1 MVENSSQKV
10 VVLGSG
16 KLLRIQRKRDIVQ
29 VLGVFAVLA
38 PVIAF
43 LLNGGLVGVE
53 GLGDWFNVLNRLT
66 ALIGTSLL
74 LVHMILIARVPWLEK
89 TFGLD
94 RTTTAHKKLGKPLLY
109 ILLLHFFT
117 ALISYSI
124 TDGVDI
130 FSTLFS
136 LLGSYQDVLLATVA
150 LFLFIVVTIT
160 SIKIA
165 RRKLSYE
172 AWYLVHLV
180 SYVAV
185 FIAIPHQ
192 FNLGSDFLAEPA
204 LATYFAGL
212 YIFVVANIIWF
223 RFLTPVIYSLRT
235 KLRVVNVVPDR
246 NRTTSI
252 YVGGN
257 KIQRLGA
264 EAGQFF
270 MFRVLTPSQWWRPHP
285 FSVSSNPSRET
296 IRFTIGNRGDDTAK
310 LQQLKVGT
318 KVMLEGPYGIF
329 SESKRTRQKVTLMAA
344 GIGVAPV
351 RALAESL
358 TADPGD
364 VSVIYR
370 VNSINEAALLPEL
383 VEVCKTGGHDLIVVD
398 GPRSANLTWLPD
410 QEPEAER
417 VSEHERLLNMAPEI
431 IHSDVYLCGPSGWSK
446 AVVANLRQLGIK
458 KEQIHVEEFAW

>member
-1 MVENSSQKV
+1 MVNNTRKKI

-16 KLLRIQRKRDIVQ
+16 KLLSIQRRRDTVQ
-29 VLGVFAVLA
+29 VIGVIAVLA
-38 PVIAF
+38 PVVAF

-53 GLGDWFNVLNRLT
+53 GLGEWFNVINRLT

-94 RTTTAHKKLGKPLLY
+94 KTTTAHKKLGKPLLY
-109 ILLLHFFT
+109 ILILHFVT

-124 TDGVDI
+124 TDGVDV

-150 LFLFIVVTIT
+150 LLLFVVVTVT
-160 SIKIA
+160 SIRIA

-192 FNLGSDFLAEPA
+192 FNLGSDFLAEPV
-204 LATYFAGL
+204 LAFYFAVL
-212 YIFVVANIIWF
+212 YVFVVANIIWF

-257 KIQRLGA
+257 NIERLGA

-285 FSVSSNPSRET
+285 FSVSLDPSRQT
-296 IRFTIGNRGDDTAK
+296 LRFTIGNRGDDTAK
-310 LQQLKVGT
+310 LQQIKVGT

-351 RALAESL
+351 RALAEAL
-358 TADPGD
+358 TANPGD

-370 VNSINEAALLPEL
+370 VNSINDAALLPEI
-383 VEVCKTGGHDLIVVD
+383 VEVCNNGGHELIVVD
-398 GPRSANLTWLPD
+398 GPRSVNLTWLP
-410 QEPEAER
+410 EPEQHGENLR
-417 VSEHERLLNMAPEI
+417 EHERLLKLAPDI
-431 IHSDVYLCGPSGWSK
+431 IHSDVYLCGPSGWAK
-446 AVVANLRQLGIK
+446 AVLANLKQLGIK
-458 KEQIHVEEFAW
+458 EEQIHVEEFAW